1 MTQRSAVVVV
11 VDRLGAG
18 WLGPYGNTWIDT
30 PGFNRLAS
38 QSLMFETALSDS
50 VDLSSYYR
58 SVWFGQHAFA
68 QSLDDQDSLCGLLA
82 STAVETHLLTDSQQL
97 AGSPS
102 VSEFDRLTEIP
113 VTSID
118 TNVET
123 MGDTQLARL
132 FATAAD
138 AVLDSQ
144 EPFCLWVHA
153 AGLSGAWDAPLE
165 LREQF
170 AEDDDPAAPGFVE
183 APERRLDHGF
193 DPDWLLGIQHA
204 CAGQVVLLDAC
215 MEVLVDAIDAS
226 RAAENS
232 LLIVTSPRGF
242 PLGEHHRVGAC
253 DHALFGELIQIPLF
267 CRFPE
272 GKSASVRERGLI
284 QPASLY
290 DTLADW
296 FDVLPRPAS
305 HWASSFLL
313 PSEESASFR
322 DRGFSVATG
331 YQAVRTP
338 GWFLC
343 TAREDEHKLFVKPD
357 DRWEVNDVASRRED
371 VVELLLEVLHDA
383 RGKRHGEPLGELAQ
397 VLVDGPE

>member
-18 WLGPYGNTWIDT
+18 WLGPYGNTWIET

-38 QSLMFETALSDS
+38 QSLLFETALSDS
-50 VDLSSYYR
+50 AELSSYYR
-58 SVWFGQHAFA
+58 SVWTGQHACA
-68 QSLDDQDSLCGLLA
+68 NSCDGSNSLDALLA
-82 STAVETHLLTDSQQL
+82 STAVETHLLTDCQQL
-97 AGSPS
+97 AGFPF
-102 VSEFDRLTEIP
+102 VSEFDRLTEVP
-113 VTSID
+113 RMAVDS
-118 TNVET
+118 NAET

-153 AGLSGAWDAPLE
+153 TGLNGPWDAPLE

-170 AEDDDPAAPGFVE
+170 AEDDDPSAPGFVE
-183 APERRLDHGF
+183 VPERRLDQGF

-226 RAAENS
+226 RIADNS

-253 DHALFGELIQIPLF
+253 DHALFGELIQVPLL

-272 GKSASVRERGLI
+272 GKSASIRERGLM

-296 FDVLPRPAS
+296 FDVLQRPPS
-305 HWASSFLL
+305 HWANSFLL
-313 PSEESASFR
+313 PSEEGATFR

-338 GWFLC
+338 GWFLS
-343 TAREDEHKLFVKPD
+343 TSQERRHQLFVKPD

-383 RGKRHGEPLGELAQ
+383 RRKRHGEPLEKLAQ